1 MFVSCCFEQLCAIT
15 LWSFVLVLPQATGIQ
30 FQHAWFVLA
39 HVAPLHCKY
48 RPKHCHHSNDR
59 GGSIGWLRYSK
70 LGGQWRVS
78 VFFLLFLFSCNP
90 SNDLTLLRVFFL
102 FYPRYVGT
110 GECVVFQIKPGPFR
124 MYNWTGKNSYFM
136 LGNAPLFAFVL
147 LHTHS

>member
-1 MFVSCCFEQLCAIT
+1 MVICIGFTTGNWNTVPTRMVCLGTRCTVALQIPAQTLSSFERPRGKYWVATLLKVGWPMASKCFF
-15 LWSFVLVLPQATGIQ
+15 SF
-30 FQHAWFVLA
+30 FSF
-39 HVAPLHCKY
+39 
-48 RPKHCHHSNDR
+48 S
-59 GGSIGWLRYSK
+59 
-70 LGGQWRVS
+70 
-78 VFFLLFLFSCNP
+78 FFCNP